1 VTFLSNPNAF
11 AAALTAVFVWVI
23 DRALAHW
30 GVVDL
35 SPDQVLLAA
44 GGLTTVVLWVG
55 REGVKGAALRVWSG
69 AKAVAGV
76 KQAQP

>member
-1 VTFLSNPNAF
+1 MQNPNAF
-11 AAALTAVFVWVI
+11 AAALTAVFVWAI

-35 SPDQVLLAA
+35 TPEQVLLAA
-44 GGLTTVVLWVG
+44 GGLTSVVLWVG
-55 REGVKGAALRVWSG
+55 RDGVKGAAVRVWRG

-76 KQAQP
+76 KAPTA